1 MVMTVHVAC
10 ILRFTAETIVSLC
23 LIMQMN
29 ISIMLLNLLIPA
41 YPLPGGRIFADIL
54 RIAGVPA
61 NTAAKIMVV
70 VGLVIGIGLVIVGA
84 LRVWLGLTGVIVGVF
99 ILFSTYQ
106 LWRSLEQNQV
116 EQHPLYVNRKEGQ
129 GTSMYTY
136 NVN

>member
-1 MVMTVHVAC
+1 
-10 ILRFTAETIVSLC
+10 
-23 LIMQMN
+23 MN

-54 RIAGVPA
+54 LVAGVPA

-84 LRVWLGLTGVIVGVF
+84 FRIWLGLTGVIVGVF

-116 EQHPLYVNRKEGQ
+116 EQHPLYVNGKEGQ

-136 NVN
+136 NVNNGQRGARTPGHV